1 MMYRKVNWT
10 GGLAALAVVMALPAA
25 VLAAGVVLQGNLVGP
40 VLGAGHGMVAY
51 QANHRGTDAKLRI
64 NLEGVMV
71 THSVDVVIQGQYV
84 ATMSLDAYGNGSLHL
99 STRRGDDVPTLNN
112 YDVVDIYDAG
122 STRVLLKGFVTPP

>member
-1 MMYRKVNWT
+1 MMYRKVNWM
-10 GGLAALAVVMALPAA
+10 GGLGALALVIALPAT

-40 VLGAGHGMVAY
+40 IGTAGHGTVEY
-51 QANHRGTDAKLRI
+51 QANHRDTDAKLRI
-64 NLEGVMV
+64 ALQGVLV

-84 ATMSLDAYGNGSLHL
+84 ATISLDGDGNGSLHL
-99 STRRGDDVPTLNN
+99 STRRGDNVPTLNI